1 MCTVTLLPLTKND
14 FVLISNRDEAP
25 SRVSKSPDF
34 YNHKGKQLL
43 FPKDIESDG
52 TWIGVSE
59 LNRLI
64 CLLNGGFEIHERKP
78 EYRQSRGVVV
88 KDLLVCDH
96 LNSAIEDYNF
106 YNIEPFTM
114 VLVDWDINKMA
125 FYELVWDGHMKHF
138 KSLEKRPHIWSSST
152 LYNTKM
158 REERELWF
166 QEFKKENKLNP
177 ETLYNFH
184 QTAGN
189 GNLDYGV
196 IMNRQYVKT
205 TSITRVFKNQN
216 SLSMDYRDLNT
227 NEQSSK
233 SFNNLV
239 F

>member
-1 MCTVTLLPLTKND
+1 
-14 FVLISNRDEAP
+14 
-25 SRVSKSPDF
+25 
-34 YNHKGKQLL
+34 
-43 FPKDIESDG
+43 
-52 TWIGVSE
+52 
-59 LNRLI
+59 
-64 CLLNGGFEIHERKP
+64 
-78 EYRQSRGVVV
+78 
-88 KDLLVCDH
+88 
-96 LNSAIEDYNF
+96 
-106 YNIEPFTM
+106 
-114 VLVDWDINKMA
+114 MA

-166 QEFKKENKLNP
+166 QDFKKENNLNP

-227 NEQSSK
+227 NEQTSK